1 MGAER
6 HWTSRKYMMSNY
18 FIIVPLLFIGL
29 VNGFPITEDEYDAD
43 TWVPWLERPM
53 IKVPNQGFL
62 PNYQGDVNMQKRLM
76 VPMPKMKLPDLSK
89 LRLQDSFI
97 GQERR
102 GKRLM
107 LPMGKMPDVGL
118 NLSKFQISRN
128 GQENNL

>member
-29 VNGFPITEDEYDAD
+29 VNGLPITEDEYDAD

-97 GQERR
+97 AILAYANFHLNKLKNSSANDFKNSVKT
-102 GKRLM
+102 KR
-107 LPMGKMPDVGL
+107 
-118 NLSKFQISRN
+118 F
-128 GQENNL
+128 